1 VTSFL
6 EAKGVPGIAERTLVR
21 PPASQLGPI
30 DPALRA
36 QLMAGS
42 GMAAKYATAI
52 DRDSAYERL
61 RAKADRA
68 ARDAA
73 EAEARET
80 REAED
85 DRGLS
90 HGRRYDGRSGEDDRP
105 APRPTSRSGSRS
117 DSIGEA
123 FVKSFARQ
131 LGSKSGQAIVRGVL
145 GSIFGRR

>member
-1 VTSFL
+1 
-6 EAKGVPGIAERTLVR
+6 
-21 PPASQLGPI
+21 LGPI

-36 QLMAGS
+36 QLMASS

-73 EAEARET
+73 EAE
-80 REAED
+80 D

-90 HGRRYDGRSGEDDRP
+90 HGRRYDARPAGGAAAAIRLARPLSKALPANWAANRVRPSCAGFWGRS
-105 APRPTSRSGSRS
+105 
-117 DSIGEA
+117 
-123 FVKSFARQ
+123 
-131 LGSKSGQAIVRGVL
+131 LGGGDGFSAIVSG
-145 GSIFGRR
+145 GAGKAPPIWAA